1 MDLFDA
7 QLQKQTNHKP
17 LADRLRPATI
27 DDIVGQEHLLG
38 AGAVLRMLIEKDQ
51 LRSLIFWGPPGTGKT
66 TIAAVIA
73 HTTGAAF
80 QAISAVN
87 TGVKEAR
94 EIISRAKD
102 DLKFH
107 SRRTIL
113 FVDEI
118 HRFNKSQQ
126 DSFLPSV
133 EDGTIILIGA
143 TTENPSFEVNSALLS
158 RSHVFVLN
166 GHTHKSLSSIL
177 ERALSDPDRGL
188 DGGATT
194 IDDAVRDLLIEYANG
209 DARALLNILELA
221 SFLCGESGEITKE
234 MLDKAVLH
242 KALRYDKGGEEHYN
256 VISAFIKS
264 MRNSDANAALYWLA
278 RMIEAGESPLFIA
291 RRMVV
296 FASEDVG
303 LADPTA
309 LQLAVAIFQA
319 VDSIGM
325 PEGRI
330 PLAHGVVYL
339 AQAKKNNAA
348 YRGIEAALAD
358 AKEFGNL
365 PVPLHLRNAVTNL
378 MKDIGYGKGYQYAH
392 DFEEKKTD
400 MSCLPSELEGRRYI
414 KE

>member
-7 QLQKQTNHKP
+7 QLAQSLSHKP
-17 LADRLRPATI
+17 LADRMRPVSI

-38 AGAVLRMLIEKDQ
+38 PGAVLRTLIEKDQ
-51 LRSLIFWGPPGTGKT
+51 LRSLIFWGAPGTGKT
-66 TIAAVIA
+66 TIAATIA
-73 HTTGAAF
+73 YTTGAVF
-80 QAISAVN
+80 KMISAVN

-94 EIISRAKD
+94 EIITLARD
-102 DLKFH
+102 ELKFR

-126 DSFLPSV
+126 DAFLPSV

-166 GHTHKSLSSIL
+166 GHTRESLQAIVD
-177 ERALSDPDRGL
+177 RALADVDRGL
-188 DGGATT
+188 GSQNLSLSQP
-194 IDDAVRDLLIEYANG
+194 VRELLIEYANG
-209 DARALLNILELA
+209 DARALLNIFELA
-221 SFLCGESGEITKE
+221 SFLVSESGEVTKE
-234 MLDKAVLH
+234 ILDKAVLH

-303 LADPTA
+303 LADAAA
-309 LQLAVAIFQA
+309 LPLAVAVFAA

-339 AQAKKNNAA
+339 ARAPKNNTA
-348 YRGIEAALAD
+348 YRGIEAALSD

-365 PVPLHLRNAVTNL
+365 PVPLHLRNAVTSL
-378 MKDIGYGKGYQYAH
+378 MKEIGYGTGYQYAH
-392 DFEEKKTD
+392 NFEEKKTD
-400 MSCLPSELEGRRYI
+400 MECLPQELKDRRYL
-414 KE
+414 ES